1 MHPIIK
7 NASKHTCQKQQLE
20 QDIVDII
27 NHYKE
32 IIVEIYSKINEILN
46 KKEISYDLEIIK
58 NKIQN
63 AEEKKEKINEL
74 NRLLIDELIE
84 DIVLKMLL
92 EKRYLWVEIQIQTV
106 L

>member
-1 MHPIIK
+1 M
-7 NASKHTCQKQQLE
+7 
-20 QDIVDII
+20 
-27 NHYKE
+27 
-32 IIVEIYSKINEILN
+32 N

-92 EKRYLWVEIQIQTV
+92 EKHYLCVEIQIQTV